1 MSTDTMQIQLRPH
14 QERAVAAM
22 LKHVKGQVIV
32 PTGGGKTLKMIY
44 DALRELQS
52 ETPQTIVVVAPRILL
67 AEQLSAEFLEF
78 ITNAEVMHVHSGET
92 HHFSST
98 KVSDIQAHDVGCKV
112 TNRHQLIF
120 TTYNSLNRLQAA
132 EIDVD
137 TIYFDEAH
145 NSVQRHFFPATE
157 HFAANARRCYFF
169 TATPKHSLAVGKP
182 GMNDAAVYGQVICKV
197 PAPELVEGGYIVPPK
212 VIVKQLEMVQ
222 GKQTNF
228 DRDANN
234 LLETI
239 DDNKVGKI
247 LICAKATKQIVS
259 LVSETDFCHELEQRG
274 YSWMYITAKTGA
286 VIDGKKVNREVFF
299 DTLSAWG
306 KDNDKKFVVLHHSIL
321 AEGINVSGLEAVL
334 FLRNM
339 DFIGISQTIGR
350 CIRLHHDDAK
360 GMRDGSIEPGNLSQ
374 YSKSFGLVC
383 IPVYSKV
390 GIATARSVQ
399 SVVDTIFEKGEP
411 AISTVRR

>member
-1 MSTDTMQIQLRPH
+1 MIQLRPT
-14 QERAVAAM
+14 QERAVAVM
-22 LKHVKGQVIV
+22 QKHNKGQLIV

-44 DALRELQS
+44 DCLRELQS

-67 AEQLSAEFLEF
+67 AEQLSSEFLEF

-92 HHFSST
+92 SHYST
-98 KVSDIQAHDVGCKV
+98 TKPADIVVHTAMCLAAGK
-112 TNRHQLIF
+112 HQLIF

-157 HFAANARRCYFF
+157 HFSAAARRCYFF

-182 GMNDAAVYGQVICKV
+182 GMNDADVYGQVICKV
-197 PAPELVEGGYIVPPK
+197 PAPELVQGGFIVPPK
-212 VIVKQLEMVQ
+212 VVVKQLEMVK

-228 DRDANN
+228 DRDSAN

-259 LVSETDFCHELEQRG
+259 LVTETDFCFQLECRG

-306 KDNDKKFVVLHHSIL
+306 KDNSKKFVVLHHSIL

-350 CIRLHHDDAK
+350 VIRLHHDDAAK
-360 GMRDGSIEPGNLSQ
+360 LRDGSIQPGNLSQ

-390 GIATARSVQ
+390 GISTARAVQ

>member
-1 MSTDTMQIQLRPH
+1 MTQMQIQLRPH

-22 LKHVKGQVIV
+22 QNHTKGQIIV

-44 DALRELQS
+44 DALRQLQS
-52 ETPQTIVVVAPRILL
+52 QTPQTIVIVAPRILL
-67 AEQLSAEFLEF
+67 AEQLSSEFLEF
-78 ITNAEVMHVHSGET
+78 ITDAEVMHVHSGET
-92 HHFSST
+92 HHYSST

-120 TTYNSLNRLQAA
+120 TTYHSLNRLQEA

-157 HFAANARRCYFF
+157 HFSASANRCYFF
-169 TATPKHSLAVGKP
+169 TATPKHSLTPFKP
-182 GMNDAAVYGQVICKV
+182 GMNIPQVYGQVICQV
-197 PAPELVEGGYIVPPK
+197 PAPELVEGGFIVPPK
-212 VIVKQLEMVQ
+212 VIVKQLPMVT

-228 DRDANN
+228 DRDAEN

-247 LICAKATKQIVS
+247 LICAKATKQIVA
-259 LVSETDFCHELEQRG
+259 LVSETDFCYELNQRG

-286 VIDGKKVNREVFF
+286 VIDGRKVNREVFF

-306 KDNDKKFVVLHHSIL
+306 KDNSKKFVVLHHSIL
-321 AEGINVSGLEAVL
+321 SEGINVSGLEAVL
-334 FLRNM
+334 FMRNM
-339 DFIGISQTIGR
+339 DYIGISQTIGR
-350 CIRLHHDDAK
+350 VIRLHHDDAANLRS
-360 GMRDGSIEPGNLSQ
+360 GAIEPGNLGQ

-383 IPVYSKV
+383 IPVYNKV
-390 GIATARSVQ
+390 GITTARAVQ
-399 SVVDTIFEKGEP
+399 SVVDTTFNQGQP
-411 AISTVRR
+411 AVSVVRK

>member
-1 MSTDTMQIQLRPH
+1 MMQPMNIQLRPH
-14 QERAVAAM
+14 QERGVAAM
-22 LKHVKGQVIV
+22 LKHNKGQIIV

-44 DALRELQS
+44 DCLRELQS

-67 AEQLSAEFLEF
+67 AEQLSSEFLEF
-78 ITNAEVMHVHSGET
+78 ITNAQVFHVHSGET
-92 HHFSST
+92 HHESST
-98 KVSDIQAHDVGCKV
+98 RPYAIRQWVEANAGNH
-112 TNRHQLIF
+112 RLIV
-120 TTYNSLNRLQAA
+120 TTYNSLERLQDA
-132 EIDVD
+132 EVDVD
-137 TIYFDEAH
+137 TIYMDEAH
-145 NSVQRHFFPATE
+145 NSVKRNFFPATE

-197 PAPELVEGGYIVPPK
+197 PAPELVAGGYIVPPK

-228 DRDANN
+228 DRDAAN

-239 DDNKVGKI
+239 DDNKVSKI

-259 LVSETDFCHELEQRG
+259 LVSETDFCTELEQRG
-274 YSWMYITAKTGA
+274 FSWMYITAKTGA

-360 GMRDGSIEPGNLSQ
+360 GLRDGSIQPGNLGQ
-374 YSKSFGLVC
+374 YTKSFGLVC

-390 GIATARSVQ
+390 GISTARSVQ
-399 SVVDTIFEKGEP
+399 AVVDTIFEKGEP
-411 AISTVRR
+411 AVSVVRR

>member
-1 MSTDTMQIQLRPH
+1 MQPMKLQLRPH

-22 LKHVKGQVIV
+22 LEHVKGQVIV

-44 DALRELQS
+44 DALRQFATQ
-52 ETPQTIVVVAPRILL
+52 TPKTIVVVAPRILL

-78 ITNAEVMHVHSGET
+78 ITNAQVLHVHSGET
-92 HHFSST
+92 HHESST
-98 KVSDIQAHDVGCKV
+98 RPSVIRQWVDANADQH
-112 TNRHQLIF
+112 RLIV
-120 TTYNSLNRLQAA
+120 TTYNSLSRLQQA
-132 EIDVD
+132 EIEVD

-145 NSVQRHFFPATE
+145 NSVKRNFFPATE
-157 HFAANARRCYFF
+157 HFAANAARCYFF

-212 VIVKQLEMVQ
+212 VIVKQLPMVK

-228 DRDANN
+228 DRDAEN

-239 DDNKVGKI
+239 DDNGVGKI

-259 LVSETDFCHELEQRG
+259 LISETDFCLQLEQRG
-274 YSWMYITAKTGA
+274 FSWMYITAKTGA
-286 VIDGKKVNREVFF
+286 VIDGRKVNREVFF

-306 KDNDKKFVVLHHSIL
+306 KDNTKKFVVLHHSIL

-334 FLRNM
+334 FMRNM
-339 DFIGISQTIGR
+339 DYIGISQTIGR

-360 GMRDGSIEPGNLSQ
+360 GLRDGSIQPGNLQQ
-374 YSKSFGLVC
+374 YTKSFGLVC
-383 IPVYSKV
+383 IPVYSSV

-399 SVVDTIFEKGEP
+399 AVVDTIFEQGEP
-411 AISTVRR
+411 AISVVRR